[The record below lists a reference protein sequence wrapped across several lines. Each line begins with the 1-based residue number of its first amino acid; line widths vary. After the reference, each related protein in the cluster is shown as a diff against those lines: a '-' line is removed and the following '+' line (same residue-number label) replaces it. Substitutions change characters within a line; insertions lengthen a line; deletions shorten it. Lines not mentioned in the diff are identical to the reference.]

1 MEKIAR
7 LFRNGR
13 NQAVRLP
20 VEFEFDVAQVYI
32 FKEEN
37 GDITLSTR
45 SRSQQNW
52 QRVFDMLPTLK
63 CDEDFLSEK
72 ERNQEIASRDPFEG
86 F

>member
-20 VEFEFDVAQVYI
+20 VEFEFDATQIYV

-52 QRVFDMLPTLK
+52 QKVFELLPTIQ

-72 ERNQEIASRDPFEG
+72 ERKQEVAKRDPFEG

>member
-1 MEKIAR
+1 M
-7 LFRNGR
+7 
-13 NQAVRLP
+13 
-20 VEFEFDVAQVYI
+20 EFEFDATQVYI

-52 QRVFDMLPTLK
+52 QKVFELLPTIQ
-63 CDEDFLSEK
+63 CDESFLSEE
-72 ERNQEIASRDPFEG
+72 ERKREIASRDLFEG

>member
-1 MEKIAR
+1 MEKVAR

-20 VEFEFDVAQVYI
+20 VEFEFDAKQVFV
-32 FKEEN
+32 FKEAN

-45 SRSQQNW
+45 SRAQQNW
-52 QRVFDMLPTLK
+52 QKVFELLPTIQ
-63 CDEDFLSEK
+63 CDDGFLSPE
-72 ERNQEIASRDPFEG
+72 ERKQETATRDPFEG

>member
-20 VEFEFDVAQVYI
+20 VEFEFDASQVYI

-52 QRVFDMLPTLK
+52 QKVFDMLAALE

-72 ERNQEIASRDPFEG
+72 ERNQEIATRDPFEG

>member
-20 VEFEFDVAQVYI
+20 VEFEFDATQIYV

-52 QRVFDMLPTLK
+52 QKVFELLPTIQ

-72 ERNQEIASRDPFEG
+72 ERKQEVVTRDPFED

>member
-20 VEFEFDVAQVYI
+20 VEFEFDASQVYI

-72 ERNQEIASRDPFEG
+72 ERNQEISSRDPFEG

>member
-1 MEKIAR
+1 MEKVAR

-20 VEFEFDVAQVYI
+20 VEFEFNAKQVYV
-32 FKEEN
+32 FKEAN

-45 SRSQQNW
+45 SRNQQNW
-52 QRVFDMLPTLK
+52 QKVFELLPMLE
-63 CDEDFLSEK
+63 CDEQFLSEQDRK
-72 ERNQEIASRDPFEG
+72 QEIATRDPFEG

>member
-1 MEKIAR
+1 MIFLCKIYSSETDFSSLGHSLTTFLFRHILKPMPNKGYKMEKVVR

-20 VEFEFDVAQVYI
+20 VEFEFDATQVYI

-45 SRSQQNW
+45 
-52 QRVFDMLPTLK
+52 
-63 CDEDFLSEK
+63 
-72 ERNQEIASRDPFEG
+72 
-86 F
+86 

>member
-1 MEKIAR
+1 MEKVVR

-13 NQAVRLP
+13 NQVVRLP
-20 VEFEFDVAQVYI
+20 VEFEFDATQIYI

-52 QRVFDMLPTLK
+52 QRVFELLPTIQ
-63 CDEDFLSEK
+63 CDESFLSEE
-72 ERNQEIASRDPFEG
+72 ERKQEIASRDPFEEG
-86 F
+86 